1 MQNLMYL
8 ALGFFFLAIF
18 FGLIVFIQL
27 ACDRPS
33 FKPAVFLHGL
43 VAILGLS
50 CLVTYTVLHAGAKP
64 IASVVVLLLAALGGI
79 TLLSFDVRKKP
90 MPKLLLVLHP
100 LAALIGVA
108 LLVYY
113 MLY

>member
-8 ALGFFFLAIF
+8 ALGFFFLAVF

-43 VAILGLS
+43 VAILGLG
-50 CLVTYTVLHAGAKP
+50 CLIAYTVMHAGAKP
-64 IASVVVLLLAALGGI
+64 IASVIVLVLAALGGL
-79 TLLSFDVRKKP
+79 TLLSFDLRQKAI
-90 MPKLLLVLHP
+90 PKLLLVLHP
-100 LAALIGVA
+100 LAALTGVA

-113 MLY
+113 ILY